1 MKFRSEI
8 DEKLAQLEFAESR
21 FSSMEEFLKK
31 RRELEIELTD
41 WERSQAQKHNWRQHR
56 WEYMKGIRKF
66 HNSTQGKRFHRQ
78 LGRFLAT
85 RDFSDLS
92 YLKRASTTEKVIECV
107 DLFVPLLSA
116 LTHAL
121 IEKRY
126 YESNLSEEVD
136 YNVFLEELIR
146 EVRDALNWL
155 LGEGEKDLNR
165 DFLLAIIDITSPKD
179 EEPSDESQGSETEA
193 S

>member
-1 MKFRSEI
+1 MKFRNEI

-85 RDFSDLS
+85 RDFSDVS